1 MEDLINVSNRLL
13 NNINDR
19 FYRSLLTKIDWS
31 QRLIEI
37 RGSRG
42 VGKTTLML
50 QKAKAI
56 KKEGKNII
64 YTSLDLP
71 YFFNNSLFD
80 FADEFTKFGGTHL
93 FLDEVHRYPSKHKN
107 SDWSLEIKNIYDAFP
122 ELKIVYSGSSILHL
136 YNGKGDLSRRKASYL
151 LNGLSFRE
159 YLEMNKIMSHSAIRL
174 EELLTNHQSIAEGI
188 VQQIKPLLHFKAYL
202 KYGYYPFFNGN
213 QEVYI
218 NQLQQVVSLIID
230 TDLPYISTI
239 SHNAKQQLKRLLG
252 AISTAAPYTPNM
264 NNLAELVQV
273 TDHRTLLKYLNLL
286 DEAQL
291 ISLLKTEGKGNKQLR
306 KPDKIFLN
314 NTNLVDAIGLS
325 DADKGTERETFFFN
339 QVGSVEHV
347 FYSTKGDFKV
357 GNDLIFEVGGKNKS
371 FNQIKGIE
379 KGYIASDG
387 IDLGFGK
394 KIPLWLFGFLY

>member
-1 MEDLINVSNRLL
+1 MEELMSVSNRLL
-13 NNINDR
+13 NDVNES
-19 FYRSLLTKIDWS
+19 FYRSLLTKIDWT

-50 QKAKAI
+50 QKAKTV
-56 KKEGKNII
+56 KKGGGDII

-80 FADEFTKFGGTHL
+80 LAEEFTKFGGTHL
-93 FLDEVHRYPSKHKN
+93 FLDEVHRYPSKHKD

-136 YNGKGDLSRRKASYL
+136 YNGQGDLSRRKASYL

-159 YLEMNKIMSHSAIRL
+159 YLEMNQIINHSAIKL
-174 EELLTNHQSIAEGI
+174 EEILSSHQSIAEEI
-188 VQQIKPLLHFKAYL
+188 VRETKPLLHFKGYL

-218 NQLQQVVSLIID
+218 NQLQQVVNLIID
-230 TDLPYISTI
+230 TDLPYVSTI

-252 AISTAAPYTPNM
+252 AISTTAPYTPNM

-273 TDHRTLLKYLNLL
+273 SDHRTLLKYLNLL

-291 ISLLKTEGKGNKQLR
+291 INLLKTEGKGNKQLR

-314 NTNLVDAIGLS
+314 NTNLIDAIGLS
-325 DADKGTERETFFFN
+325 DAVKGTERETFFYN
-339 QVGSVEHV
+339 QVGSIENV
-347 FYSTKGDFKV
+347 FYCSKGDFKV
-357 GNDLIFEVGGKNKS
+357 GSDWIFEVGGKNKG
-371 FNQIKGIE
+371 FKQITGLE
-379 KGYIASDG
+379 NGYIASDG
-387 IDLGFGK
+387 IEVGFGK